1 MLTWTQNFSSQHI
14 ISNKLNLLARIQQVR
29 FIDFVVVVSQRKLKF
44 ELLYVLIYKENLSM
58 TEISTRR

>member
-58 TEISTRR
+58 TEISTCR